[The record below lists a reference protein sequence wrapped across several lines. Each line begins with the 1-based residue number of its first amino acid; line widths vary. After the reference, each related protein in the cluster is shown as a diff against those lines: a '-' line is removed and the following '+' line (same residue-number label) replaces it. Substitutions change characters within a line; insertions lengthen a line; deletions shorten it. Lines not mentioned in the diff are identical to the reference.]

1 MKGFA
6 SFFGC
11 FSRKTKWAGGD
22 LGGESSFADMVDG
35 GWKQEGRKH
44 PERAKA
50 DSVISRVLGPEPSI
64 LEIHT

>member
-1 MKGFA
+1 MKRFA

-11 FSRKTKWAGGD
+11 YSRKTKWGGGE

-35 GWKQEGRKH
+35 GWKQEERKH

-50 DSVISRVLGPEPSI
+50 DS
-64 LEIHT
+64 